1 MIVLLLTLIP
11 SLSCIEIVKRYDWC
25 ANPRNAAG
33 EDLTRITDIVIGNDG
48 KCGSLSW

>member
-11 SLSCIEIVKRYDWC
+11 SLSCIEIVKRYDWG